1 MLQGK
6 RGRPAR
12 AKSAKTKAWQKLG
25 FVYSDN
31 YNISSSESEGNKDDD
46 YDPMVH
52 RLISHKNIRK
62 QMFVSAP

>member
-12 AKSAKTKAWQKLG
+12 AKCAKTKTWRKPG

-31 YNISSSESEGNKDDD
+31 YNISSSESESESEGNNDDD
-46 YDPMVH
+46 YDPTVRSYMNSMQF
-52 RLISHKNIRK
+52 R
-62 QMFVSAP
+62 Q